1 MSGLCSPFLGLRD
14 LARRN
19 EKGVAVQKQRDVAM
33 QGLRIGDEA
42 GRTRWPKLG
51 QKEEAEATMIG

>member
-1 MSGLCSPFLGLRD
+1 MNRFCSPAWDYGIWHGERK
-14 LARRN
+14 R
-19 EKGVAVQKQRDVAM
+19 GVAVQKQRDVAM

-51 QKEEAEATMIG
+51 QKEEAEATIG